1 MAHLAD
7 ALHGDLDG
15 VVELDHAVH
24 VVGPAGDLVVGA
36 LLVQCLHGVLGG
48 GGQPHAVHKR
58 GGQTGDAGAARGG
71 VDRVEVAGSA
81 GKGGHV
87 VRSDDL
93 HTAQQAAR
101 RRSDFRV
108 LGIAEFR
115 SVSRQSVR
123 VDAATNGETLGFA
136 GEQRA
141 IGSGMSHVNRDHTA
155 GSGLEVV
162 LSPRLQRDGF
172 ASVLEQVLLVHLKFD
187 EVVEV
192 DGVEQAFDNR
202 VALDVH
208 GTERRVDRRPGRA
221 DQCVGSDAAG
231 LQCGGQSGTSSCLM
245 VKAEVGGQG
254 VGGSGGTERP
264 VLSGLSLSHGI
275 RRDSSLVKGNRQ
287 GGHRGELVAGD
298 GGVAN
303 AGGGGEHCVHVRN
316 QTLAIHDR
324 HSAKLGSFHDE
335 RNDDVTN
342 GVLGGAAVR
351 VVVPVGVEVD
361 IQIVLAGRGVERA
374 DFIVPIAQSG
384 AVGGV
389 IGDVADPGDVRGL
402 ADEVLGGNSLA
413 ECGEVVVFGGIL
425 LGLHALDGRVLE
437 TAEDIG
443 DRLVH
448 GGDTGHG
455 DRAGDGTHGIGGVTL
470 VFGLP
475 ELILT
480 PPTQQVVVDGRH
492 ERHGLG
498 VLAHQHGEPSHVGRN
513 DLEFG
518 NLRVGQSELFQR
530 GGRIGENIVAS
541 QQTGSGGIFSGGTVG
556 GEQLGREFAGIGVAH
571 AGFDALQQVLESV
584 GVSRVGPREGE
595 FGEALC
601 PLEVGHGGQI
611 AEVGLGGLVQGL
623 DDFLAAGVELLGVLH
638 HAHKQA
644 AAFGGIVLKLVDVGM
659 QVAQS

>member
-1 MAHLAD
+1 M
-7 ALHGDLDG
+7 DG
-15 VVELDHAVH
+15 DHA
-24 VVGPAGDLVVGA
+24 AGG
-36 LLVQCLHGVLGG
+36 
-48 GGQPHAVHKR
+48 
-58 GGQTGDAGAARGG
+58 
-71 VDRVEVAGSA
+71 
-81 GKGGHV
+81 
-87 VRSDDL
+87 
-93 HTAQQAAR
+93 
-101 RRSDFRV
+101 
-108 LGIAEFR
+108 
-115 SVSRQSVR
+115 
-123 VDAATNGETLGFA
+123 
-136 GEQRA
+136 
-141 IGSGMSHVNRDHTA
+141 
-155 GSGLEVV
+155 GLEVI
-162 LSPRLQRDGF
+162 LSPRLQGDGF
-172 ASVLEQVLLVHLKFD
+172 AGVLEQVFLVHLKFD
-187 EVVEV
+187 EVVKV

-208 GTERRVDRRPGRA
+208 GAERRVDRGPGRA
-221 DQCVGSDAAG
+221 DQRIRGDAAG
-231 LQCGGQSGTSSCLM
+231 LQGGGQSGTGGRLM
-245 VKAEVGGQG
+245 VKAEVGGEG
-254 VGGSGGTERP
+254 VGGGGRGKRT
-264 VLSGLSLSHGI
+264 LG
-275 RRDSSLVKGNRQ
+275 GNLAVELR
-287 GGHRGELVAGD
+287 HLGELVAGD

-374 DFIVPIAQSG
+374 DFIVLIAQSG

-475 ELILT
+475 ELVLS
-480 PPTQQVVVDGRH
+480 PPTQQIVVDDRH

-498 VLAHQHGEPSHVGRN
+498 VFAHEHREPGHVGR
-513 DLEFG
+513 DHLEFG
-518 NLRVGQSELFQR
+518 GLRVGQSELFQR
-530 GGRIGENIVAS
+530 GGRIGENAVAG
-541 QQTGSGGIFSGGTVG
+541 QQAGGSGLIGRNAVG
-556 GEQLGREFAGIGVAH
+556 GEQLGGELAGVGVVRT
-571 AGFDALQQVLESV
+571 GFDALQQVLESV

-595 FGEALC
+595 FGEALR

-659 QVAQS
+659 QVAQA

>member
-1 MAHLAD
+1 M
-7 ALHGDLDG
+7 
-15 VVELDHAVH
+15 
-24 VVGPAGDLVVGA
+24 
-36 LLVQCLHGVLGG
+36 
-48 GGQPHAVHKR
+48 
-58 GGQTGDAGAARGG
+58 
-71 VDRVEVAGSA
+71 
-81 GKGGHV
+81 
-87 VRSDDL
+87 
-93 HTAQQAAR
+93 
-101 RRSDFRV
+101 
-108 LGIAEFR
+108 
-115 SVSRQSVR
+115 
-123 VDAATNGETLGFA
+123 
-136 GEQRA
+136 
-141 IGSGMSHVNRDHTA
+141 
-155 GSGLEVV
+155 
-162 LSPRLQRDGF
+162 
-172 ASVLEQVLLVHLKFD
+172 
-187 EVVEV
+187 
-192 DGVEQAFDNR
+192 
-202 VALDVH
+202 
-208 GTERRVDRRPGRA
+208 
-221 DQCVGSDAAG
+221 
-231 LQCGGQSGTSSCLM
+231 
-245 VKAEVGGQG
+245 
-254 VGGSGGTERP
+254 
-264 VLSGLSLSHGI
+264 
-275 RRDSSLVKGNRQ
+275 
-287 GGHRGELVAGD
+287 
-298 GGVAN
+298 
-303 AGGGGEHCVHVRN
+303 
-316 QTLAIHDR
+316 
-324 HSAKLGSFHDE
+324 
-335 RNDDVTN
+335 
-342 GVLGGAAVR
+342 
-351 VVVPVGVEVD
+351 D

-530 GGRIGENIVAS
+530 GGQIGENIVAS